1 MAALALLVA
10 GAAAAPSSGRSA
22 PLSGVWSARSPAT
35 CSTAR
40 CLTCVQEHQRLP
52 PLLAL
57 GQKRTAIAVVSLQ
70 TMSRFFCALVLLTL
84 AGPVEALTGNAPSA
98 TGAPARAIVMVVDA
112 RGDLCTG
119 TTLAPDLVLTAA
131 HCVTRLTVYQVKV
144 FQSGRAIS
152 VRSIVVHPQ
161 FNLESYANSRATADL
176 ALVKIT
182 TPLPE
187 TVTPAP
193 LAASRRVAVGENLVI
208 AGFGVTA
215 PGTAKGLGLPRMAT
229 LAVTGKPGSLQ
240 IRLVDPSTNN
250 SRAGLGGCTGDSGA
264 PVFERSAALIGVVS
278 WSTGPQEAE
287 GCGGLT
293 GVTPL
298 LLYRNWIVET
308 AKKLGSP
315 LQ

>member
-1 MAALALLVA
+1 LLDN
-10 GAAAAPSSGRSA
+10 PSNQLTV
-22 PLSGVWSARSPAT
+22 LS
-35 CSTAR
+35 
-40 CLTCVQEHQRLP
+40 LP
-52 PLLAL
+52 
-57 GQKRTAIAVVSLQ
+57 
-70 TMSRFFCALVLLTL
+70 TMSRVLSALIWLTL
-84 AGPVEALTGNAPSA
+84 AGPVEALTGNAPPA
-98 TGAPARAIVMVVDA
+98 TGFPARTIVMVVDA

-119 TTLAPDLVLTAA
+119 TALRPDLILTAA
-131 HCVTRLTVYQVKV
+131 HCVTRPAVYRVKV
-144 FQSGRAIS
+144 FQSGQEIG

-161 FNLESYANSRATADL
+161 FNLESYANAHATADL

-187 TVTPAP
+187 IVTPATP
-193 LAASRRVAVGENLVI
+193 AASRRVAVGENLVI

-215 PGTAKGLGLPRMAT
+215 PGTARGLGLPRMAT

-250 SRAGLGGCTGDSGA
+250 SRAGLGACTGDSGA
-264 PVFERSAALIGVVS
+264 PVLERSGTLIGVVS
-278 WSTGPQEAE
+278 WSTGPQETE
-287 GCGGLT
+287 GCGGFT

-315 LQ
+315 LP